1 NRVVEGSASSIIAVS
16 YEARPFG
23 VKRGMKAGDARK
35 LCPELSLVQVP
46 TRNGKA
52 DISLYR
58 HAGERVVAVLER
70 AGGTLTT
77 VEKASIDEVYVDV
90 TRAAHALLSS
100 LGSHNSESGGDQQ
113 QQQQQ
118 HQQQDE
124 EGTGTS
130 TAEGSK
136 APPAASPR
144 EDGEVSQK
152 RWEDI
157 GEGGWT
163 AVLSATATTHVAGL
177 SDDDASKEQ
186 RLADGVSWWARTK
199 EAFTQDQE
207 LLSCGAAVVS
217 RLRVAVRS
225 ELGYSCTAGVLAH
238 NKLLAKL
245 CSNMH
250 KPNAQTVLPLDKVE
264 VVFHTLP
271 VERVRGWGGK
281 FGVKMMEKLGVST
294 AGEVA
299 AVGAAELQRVLG
311 DEEGWRA
318 WEKSNAICRD
328 PVKARSAPKSVG
340 CSKTF
345 PGNAKLTSFSEIERW
360 LSELSKE
367 LISRLV
373 EQQEGEGQT
382 PSKLTVSFAALQQQ
396 APRLTMLGVSA
407 HGFADSRKDTRSIQ

>member
-1 NRVVEGSASSIIAVS
+1 MATSATKSSAAKISPAAGNAWTGGSAVSAGGGRGLAPALKEPLRVIAHIDMDAFYAQIEQLRDAALTGRPVVVVQYPTSNHDIKDMEPDDNRVVEGSASSIIAVS

-35 LCPELSLVQVP
+35 VCPELALVQVP

-70 AGGTLTT
+70 AGGALTT

-100 LGSHNSESGGDQQ
+100 LGSHNSESSGN
-113 QQQQQ
+113 QQQQ

-124 EGTGTS
+124 EGKGTS
-130 TAEGSK
+130 TAEGNK

-144 EDGEVSQK
+144 EDGGVSKK

-186 RLADGVSWWARTK
+186 QLADGVSWWARTK
-199 EAFTQDQE
+199 EAFTRDQE

-217 RLRVAVRS
+217 RLRAAVRS
-225 ELGYSCTAGVLAH
+225 ELGYSCTA
-238 NKLLAKL
+238 
-245 CSNMH
+245 
-250 KPNAQTVLPLDKVE
+250 
-264 VVFHTLP
+264 
-271 VERVRGWGGK
+271 
-281 FGVKMMEKLGVST
+281 
-294 AGEVA
+294 
-299 AVGAAELQRVLG
+299 
-311 DEEGWRA
+311 EG
-318 WEKSNAICRD
+318 
-328 PVKARSAPKSVG
+328 
-340 CSKTF
+340 
-345 PGNAKLTSFSEIERW
+345 
-360 LSELSKE
+360 
-367 LISRLV
+367 
-373 EQQEGEGQT
+373 
-382 PSKLTVSFAALQQQ
+382 
-396 APRLTMLGVSA
+396 
-407 HGFADSRKDTRSIQ
+407 